1 MGRRAHKMP
10 TEKRTHYRA
19 TGETSQA
26 LVITARSGRHRTVWG
41 FGAHEHSNVRRR
53 REEADEAIR
62 AALAG
67 REEIE
72 T

>member
-26 LVITARSGRHRTVWG
+26 LVTTARSGRHRALWG
-41 FGAHEHSNVRRR
+41 SGAYEDSNVRRK

-62 AALAG
+62 TALG
-67 REEIE
+67 GKER
-72 T
+72 